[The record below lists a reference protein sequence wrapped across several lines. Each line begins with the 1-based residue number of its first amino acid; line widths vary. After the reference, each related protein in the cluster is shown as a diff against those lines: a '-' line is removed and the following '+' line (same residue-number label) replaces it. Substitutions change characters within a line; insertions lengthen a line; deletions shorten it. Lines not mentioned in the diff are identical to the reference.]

1 MIAFTKGF
9 FVKAT
14 LFTHFVS
21 DVAGDPWRSGVA
33 PPARKK
39 NLREVMA
46 IAEDSAL
53 SGLHQFL
60 AATQPLHS
68 LQRSPD
74 KMPSMDEIMST
85 VLQQIPA
92 FNYPVYP
99 GWFRPYRQ
107 EPWHECFTTVSNKEF
122 EALIYSLYVMAR
134 DDKKLDGYEYYECIN
149 RLQSKCRYRVRARRM
164 NEFIIVEE
172 RGAHNHAME
181 PVGTPGTHAGLPKTL
196 REIVDRSFYEDW
208 NNATRQEKLEEE
220 VRRLGLPH
228 NPRLGRQVDNRI
240 AYLRRVKNLN
250 EMKKI
255 QDQVAP
261 MHSLDLSMNAAEPK
275 TNGMPEAIAQAS
287 QIAALDVP
295 KTNDLLKM
303 MMQAGQFPE
312 LNSDTQ
318 AQLMALMMGGAAPMP
333 TDGDEVKE
341 QVPPTAT
348 APAPMVLPPFS
359 TESAALLGNPFL
371 QIPTSLPGF
380 LPVSIANS
388 FQNPPE
394 EAAEMEGERDTD
406 SGTEDDQL
414 QIDMDQ

>member
-1 MIAFTKGF
+1 
-9 FVKAT
+9 
-14 LFTHFVS
+14 
-21 DVAGDPWRSGVA
+21 
-33 PPARKK
+33 
-39 NLREVMA
+39 MA

-92 FNYPVYP
+92 FNYPAPVDAKP
-99 GWFRPYRQ
+99 AGSSDSGDTPRNQSPNSDGTTEPLPAVSGKETRPYRQ

-275 TNGMPEAIAQAS
+275 ANGMPEAIAQAS

-341 QVPPTAT
+341 QVPPTAS
-348 APAPMVLPPFS
+348 APTPMVLPPFGS
-359 TESAALLGNPFL
+359 ESAALLGNPFL

-394 EAAEMEGERDTD
+394 EAAEMEAERDTD